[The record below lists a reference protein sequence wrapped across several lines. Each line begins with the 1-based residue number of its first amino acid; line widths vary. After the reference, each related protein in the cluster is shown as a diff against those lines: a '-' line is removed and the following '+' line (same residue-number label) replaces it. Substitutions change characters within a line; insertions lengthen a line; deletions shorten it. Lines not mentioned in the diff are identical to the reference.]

1 VVGAVGTDE
10 RLTFTVHGDNVNIA
24 ARLEQLNKQYGT
36 YVMCTEETV
45 AACGGGYACSFTGE
59 IPVKGRSQP
68 VKVYS
73 VAPAA

>member
-1 VVGAVGTDE
+1 
-10 RLTFTVHGDNVNIA
+10 VNIA

-45 AACGGGYACSFTGE
+45 AACGDGYECAFQGE
-59 IPVKGRSQP
+59 ILVKGRAAP

-73 VAPAA
+73 VARS